1 MINLEVVKKENI
13 EQTLA
18 ASYKVMEEIGM
29 DIHNERALT
38 LLKEAGCEVDGIRVR
53 IPREIVDEAIAAA
66 PSVVEVYSRDGE
78 PAMALGDRNCY
89 FGPGPTCPNFF
100 DPQTGK
106 RRPAVK
112 QDAMDTA
119 KVVDALPNI
128 SFAMSL
134 CIIGDETKTLAD
146 VHEIH
151 AMVQNTAK
159 PLVSWAFDKENL
171 QDMIDMCAAVKGSL
185 AALQEKPFLIVYSE
199 PTTPLVHTKEALDKL
214 ILLAENKIP
223 CIYTPGMIL
232 GGTAPATIPG
242 ALSIGIADTL
252 TGLVISQLVQKGA
265 PMICGAAGGPM
276 DMKTMQHS
284 YGAPEWMLLH
294 GTSAEVFHTLG
305 LPVFHAAG
313 VTDSKT
319 IDAQAAIEATMQ
331 ILCALGTGGNLI
343 HDVGFAD
350 LGMTGSIA
358 QMVICD
364 EIIGMAK
371 RLYRGVTFDE
381 EAFAFDVIKKVG
393 PGGNFLMEEHTANHF
408 RETWNPN
415 LIDRYGYATWEANGS
430 KDMTERAV
438 EKMQEILENHQP
450 VPLAAEVKDAVD
462 AVLNKAE
469 TRIK

>member
-13 EQTLA
+13 DQTLA
-18 ASYKVMEEIGM
+18 ASYKVMAEIGM

-38 LLKEAGCEVDGIRVR
+38 LLKEAGCEVDGIRVK
-53 IPREIVDEAIAAA
+53 IPRKIVDEAIAAA
-66 PSVVEVYSRDGE
+66 PSVIDVYSRDGE
-78 PAMALGDRNCY
+78 LAMALGDRNCY

-119 KVVDALPNI
+119 KVVDALSSI

-159 PLVSWAFDKENL
+159 PLVSWAFGEENL

-185 AALQEKPFLIVYSE
+185 TALQEKPFLIVYSE

-214 ILLAENKIP
+214 MLLAKNRIP
-223 CIYTPGMIL
+223 CIYTPGMIM

-252 TGLVISQLVQKGA
+252 TGLVISQLIEKGA

-294 GTSAEVFHTLG
+294 GASAEIFHSLQ

-313 VTDSKT
+313 VTDAKV
-319 IDAQAAIEATMQ
+319 IDAQAAIEGTMQ
-331 ILCALGTGGNLI
+331 ILCALGSGGNLI

-350 LGMTGSIA
+350 LGMTGSLA
-358 QMVICD
+358 QLAICD
-364 EIIGMAK
+364 EIIAMAK
-371 RLYRGVTFDE
+371 RLYEGITFDE

-408 RETWNPN
+408 RETWNPD
-415 LIDRYGYATWEANGS
+415 LIDRYGYATWEARGS
-430 KDMTERAV
+430 KNMTERAN
-438 EKMQEILENHQP
+438 EKVRAILENHQP
-450 VPLAAEVKDAVD
+450 VPLTEEVKNTIDVILA
-462 AVLNKAE
+462 KAE
-469 TRIK
+469 ARLK